1 MLLVFQISNHLKSA
15 HKWFKDKFD
24 NLQDELQASR
34 LVELMYI
41 YRLVVVMFCFNSS
54 YIHYIFLYT

>member
-34 LVELMYI
+34 LVEQMKTKYGKYI
-41 YRLVVVMFCFNSS
+41 NIDL
-54 YIHYIFLYT
+54 LL